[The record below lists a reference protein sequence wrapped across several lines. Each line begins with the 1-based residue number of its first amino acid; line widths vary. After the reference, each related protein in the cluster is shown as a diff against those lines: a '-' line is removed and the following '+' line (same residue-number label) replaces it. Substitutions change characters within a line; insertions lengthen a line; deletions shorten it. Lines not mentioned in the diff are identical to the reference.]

1 MKKFLVCAAMLAAM
15 VFTVSCGGGDGGSD
29 NNEQGGNGGS
39 QICNYGQYKCDGGNS
54 YVCGY
59 MDSGNDLTWKFS
71 EQCSNGCDS
80 WTGKC
85 STASSDDEKQ
95 KCTDGTYACL
105 SDLTAITLLLPEYSI
120 IVCRSGEWHET
131 GEVCQNGCYEEDH
144 VFSSKDK
151 VCKQSDGG
159 NNEGGNNNPNGESE
173 GENNNQNGDT
183 EVNCNNGD
191 YTCSGDA
198 RLKCQA
204 NDWVY
209 SETCANGCSNGEC
222 NSCTPQCSGKECGL
236 DGCGGTCGSCD
247 SGYDCSPAGSCL
259 RNNSCSTHLDC
270 LGDGMICYQGFCQS
284 PWNKKWKVTFTS
296 AKVTEKNKDGEAWDA
311 LGGLPDLVAL
321 MRINGEEVFR
331 TNEVSNSTSA
341 EWNKSAT
348 IDFAASTD
356 TIRYHLFDADAFGG
370 GSSSDDDTWLDSTN
384 DEIFNFDHE
393 LDLFTYFDQNE
404 KEVCYWDN
412 GVTVEFFCITL
423 EPAW

>member
-1 MKKFLVCAAMLAAM
+1 
-15 VFTVSCGGGDGGSD
+15 
-29 NNEQGGNGGS
+29 
-39 QICNYGQYKCDGGNS
+39 
-54 YVCGY
+54 
-59 MDSGNDLTWKFS
+59 
-71 EQCSNGCDS
+71 
-80 WTGKC
+80 
-85 STASSDDEKQ
+85 
-95 KCTDGTYACL
+95 
-105 SDLTAITLLLPEYSI
+105 
-120 IVCRSGEWHET
+120 
-131 GEVCQNGCYEEDH
+131 
-144 VFSSKDK
+144 
-151 VCKQSDGG
+151 
-159 NNEGGNNNPNGESE
+159 
-173 GENNNQNGDT
+173 NNQNGDT